1 MYYIY
6 AYCRRNFPD
15 SSSVRLNHSPLVLK
29 SPNGPNKANRS
40 GLPGVMQ

>member
-29 SPNGPNKANRS
+29 SPNGPACPAS
-40 GLPGVMQ
+40 CSEQ